1 MITLPFMKGKKV
13 VVLGLGK
20 TGRSVVDALTK
31 SGCNVIAFDDKTVPY
46 NGEELGNIDALVV
59 SPGVPFFW
67 PKIHPLVRAAKDKLI
82 PVISDLDL
90 FSAVNTKPIIGITG
104 TNGKSTVTALTG
116 HILKENGYNVE
127 VGGNFGNP
135 ILSLN
140 ENADVFVLE
149 LSSYQLE
156 LSVNPKIN
164 VAVSLNITPDHLH
177 RHGGMAGYITAKQKI
192 FSRSNF
198 DVIGVD
204 DEHSKIISEFL
215 EEVGH
220 KVLRIS
226 GNRLDDGIIGWGGDK
241 LYDFS
246 NSEKGFICST
256 TEYLEGNHNKQN
268 IAATYAAL
276 KSFGLTKEQ
285 FLKGLN
291 SFKGLEHRQ
300 EIVCKEIAPAL
311 VINDSKATNADA
323 VEQAFLRFSDKNII
337 WIAGGLP
344 KEGGISSLQKYFGSI
359 KKAFLI
365 GQAENEFYDLLVKN
379 DVESEKCTEL
389 KIAVQ
394 KALSEAANS
403 PNAVVLFSPACA
415 SFDQFKSFEERGR
428 IFKEY
433 VREFLEN
440 GVN

>member
-1 MITLPFMKGKKV
+1 MISLPFMKGKNV

-20 TGRSVVDALTK
+20 TGMSVVDSLAK
-31 SGCNVIAFDDKTVPY
+31 SGCNVVAFDDKTAPY
-46 NGEELGNIDALVV
+46 NGEELGDVDALVV
-59 SPGVPFFW
+59 SPGVPFCW
-67 PKIHPLVRAAKDKLI
+67 PKMHPLVRAAKDKLI
-82 PVISDLDL
+82 PVISDFDL
-90 FSAVNTKPIIGITG
+90 FSSVNTKPIIGITG

-140 ENADVFVLE
+140 ENADIFVLE

-156 LSVNPKIN
+156 LSANPKTS
-164 VAVSLNITPDHLH
+164 VAVLLNITPDHLH

-192 FSRSNF
+192 FSRCNF

-204 DEHSKIISEFL
+204 DEHSKIMSEFL
-215 EEVGH
+215 KEIGH
-220 KVLRIS
+220 NVLQIS
-226 GNRLDDGIIGWGGDK
+226 GCSLEDGIIGWEENS

-246 NSEKGFICST
+246 NSEKAFVCTT
-256 TEYLEGNHNKQN
+256 TECLEGNHNKQN

-276 KSFGLTKEQ
+276 KSFGLSKEQ
-285 FLKGLN
+285 FLKGLS

-300 EIVCKEIAPAL
+300 EIVCKNIST
-311 VINDSKATNADA
+311 VQIINDSKATNADA
-323 VEQAFLRFSDKNII
+323 VEQAFLRFLNKEIL

-359 KKAFLI
+359 KKSFLI
-365 GQAENEFYDLLVKN
+365 GQAENEFYDLLIKN
-379 DVESEKCTEL
+379 NVDSEKCTEL
-389 KIAVQ
+389 KNAVQ
-394 KALSEAANS
+394 KALSEADNL